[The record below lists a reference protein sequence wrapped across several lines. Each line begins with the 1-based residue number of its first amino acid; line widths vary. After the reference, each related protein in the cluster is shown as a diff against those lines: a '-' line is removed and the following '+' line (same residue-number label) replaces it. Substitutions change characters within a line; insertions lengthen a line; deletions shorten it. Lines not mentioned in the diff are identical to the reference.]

1 MEKIPTVLIKID
13 IYNETLLLLY
23 DPNSSFITYGN

>member
-1 MEKIPTVLIKID
+1 MEKSQMLIKID
-13 IYNETLLLLY
+13 IYNETPLLLY